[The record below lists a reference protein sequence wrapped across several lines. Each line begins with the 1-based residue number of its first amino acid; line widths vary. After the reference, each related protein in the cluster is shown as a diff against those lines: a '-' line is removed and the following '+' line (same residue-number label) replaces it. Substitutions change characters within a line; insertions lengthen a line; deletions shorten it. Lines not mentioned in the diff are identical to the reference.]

1 MHEFFFIQF
10 CLARIFFLYFAR
22 PPHKFSNGPSLIQHY
37 KYLIT
42 TLIQVPGI
50 GGRGVRVDHSSGGT
64 ESGKEIY

>member
-1 MHEFFFIQF
+1 MDTLTE
-10 CLARIFFLYFAR
+10 Y
-22 PPHKFSNGPSLIQHY
+22 KYLIQHY

-64 ESGKEIY
+64 EWGMEIY